1 MVYLEFDA
9 GGKNNY
15 CRLTFSDPYF
25 DIDGSPFFSA
35 WGYVL
40 FIIMFSSPSSYE
52 KGVNVY

>member
-35 WGYVL
+35 WDYVL
-40 FIIMFSSPSSYE
+40 FIIMFSSPIKLQ
-52 KGVNVY
+52 KGG